1 MRSGQPISIGLGAVV
16 ATVALCFIGCNSHSG
31 RPGAEPEVARPEQVV
46 DFSTLYKTNC
56 SGCHGANGTGGAAMS
71 LANPVYLAVAGEDV
85 IRNVAANGVHGELMP
100 AFARSRGGILTDQQI
115 DVLVHGM
122 TQQWTNPQAVQ
133 MLKQQGLPPYK
144 ASAAGNVTEGQ
155 RDFQTFCA
163 SCHGATGQGNSQPHD
178 GKGKTGSIVDAA
190 YLNLVSDQSLRSVI
204 IAGRKDQAMPDW
216 RGDAATPMTDQ
227 QITDIVAWLASQRT
241 ENPGQPYP
249 VRP

>member
-16 ATVALCFIGCNSHSG
+16 AAVALCFIGCNGHSG
-31 RPGAEPEVARPEQVV
+31 RPGPGPDVVRPEQVL
-46 DFSTLYKTNC
+46 DFATLYKTNC

-71 LANPVYLAVAGEDV
+71 LANPVYLAVAGEDI
-85 IRNVAANGVHGELMP
+85 IRDVTAKGVPGKLMP
-100 AFARSRGGILTDQQI
+100 AFARSRGGTLTDQQI

-122 TQQWTNPQAVQ
+122 TQQWTDLQT
-133 MLKQQGLPPYK
+133 LKQQGLPPYK
-144 ASAAGNVTEGQ
+144 ASSPGNVADGQ

-163 SCHGATGQGNSQPHD
+163 SCHGATGQGYSQPHD

-190 YLNLVSDQSLRSVI
+190 YLDLVSNQSLRSVI
-204 IAGRKDQAMPDW
+204 IAGRRDQAMPDW
-216 RGDAATPMTDQ
+216 RGDAATAMTDR
-227 QITDIVAWLASQRT
+227 QITDIVAWLVSQRS